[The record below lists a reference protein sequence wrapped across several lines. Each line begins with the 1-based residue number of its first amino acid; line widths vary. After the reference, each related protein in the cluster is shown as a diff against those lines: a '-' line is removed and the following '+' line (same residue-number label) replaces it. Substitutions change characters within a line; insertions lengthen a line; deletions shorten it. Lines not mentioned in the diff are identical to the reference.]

1 MHVIIRIK
9 KYNLFLHLH
18 FLFLHTNVVW
28 PGIKQIHLIYQQI
41 ATLVR
46 FYTQFTFV
54 FYLQFFIFTHTL
66 VRSDIKQILQLI
78 NTLRLEACRAGFNTQ
93 FTATLCALKH
103 TVRFLY
109 NRRVFR
115 KDFFVLMLRLVIF
128 VQFVVRDVYDE
139 TRKFVIFTFYV

>member
-28 PGIKQIHLIYQQI
+28 PGIKQIHLIYQHI

-93 FTATLCALKH
+93 FTKALLAPISA
-103 TVRFLY
+103 VRF
-109 NRRVFR
+109 FTAEECSGR
-115 KDFFVLMLRLVIF
+115 KFFVR
-128 VQFVVRDVYDE
+128 
-139 TRKFVIFTFYV
+139 TH